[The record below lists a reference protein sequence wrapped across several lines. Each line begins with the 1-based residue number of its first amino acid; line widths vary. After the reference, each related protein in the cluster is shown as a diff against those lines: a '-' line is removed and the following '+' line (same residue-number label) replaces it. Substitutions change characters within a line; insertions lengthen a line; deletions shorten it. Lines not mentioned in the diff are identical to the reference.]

1 MTTITKHPTV
11 TAKAGPGPR
20 LQYLTNLVE
29 NPRAALSLT
38 GYTAAA
44 GTGGAG
50 ALEAVTGGGP
60 LPASR
65 SLVRLRWGTAPSSA
79 NSQLYYG
86 KAGLDLLP
94 VTPGKRYTFSV
105 YVRANWAATV
115 SALIGL
121 YNGSTYVTST
131 GGTVTTLTPNKW
143 TQLTVSIQVPAG
155 VTRAQLNVN
164 PHSSSILPA
173 AGSTL
178 DASAL
183 MLYETPA
190 GSTDAAAYGDGDAPG
205 WTWAGT
211 PHASSSTGYGAIT
224 DS

>member
-1 MTTITKHPTV
+1 MTTVTRHPTV
-11 TAKAGPGPR
+11 SAKAGPGPR

-29 NPRAALSLT
+29 NPRAALALT
-38 GYTAAA
+38 GWTASA
-44 GTGGAG
+44 GTNGAG
-50 ALEAVTGGGP
+50 SLEQQAAGGP

-65 SLVRLRWGTAPSSA
+65 TFARLRWGTAPTAS
-79 NSQLYYG
+79 NIQVYYG
-86 KAGLDLLP
+86 KAGLGLLP
-94 VTPGKRYTFSV
+94 VTPGKRYTLSL

-121 YNGSTYVTST
+121 YNDAAYVTSVSS
-131 GGTVTTLTPNKW
+131 GTTVLTPNKW
-143 TQLTVSIQVPAG
+143 TQMSVSVLVPAG
-155 VTRAQLNVN
+155 VTRAQLNAN
-164 PHSSSILPA
+164 PHGSSALPA

-178 DASAL
+178 DVSAL